1 VLQGDEAYVSGWDL
15 VYDNNDF
22 VEIDSE
28 LCGYSTYLGSAMPS
42 TRTHFQSGED
52 AEIDL
57 KINVEG
63 PLKKDTVISA
73 SLKGKSKPK

>member
-1 VLQGDEAYVSGWDL
+1 MSGWDL

-28 LCGYSTYLGSAMPS
+28 VCGYFTYLGSAMSS
-42 TRTHFQSGED
+42 TRTHFQSDLD
-52 AEIDL
+52 AEMDL
-57 KINVEG
+57 KGNVEG
-63 PLKKDTVISA
+63 PLKKDAAISA

>member
-1 VLQGDEAYVSGWDL
+1 MSGWDL

-28 LCGYSTYLGSAMPS
+28 LCGYSTHLGSAMPS
-42 TRTHFQSGED
+42 TRTHFQSDLD

-57 KINVEG
+57 KGNVEW
-63 PLKKDTVISA
+63 PLKKDTAISA